1 MTTRAIVV
9 GSVLGVLLALSGV
22 WFWSYMPDRD
32 FLRLLGALAD
42 PEIAQNVDRVGLMI
56 SAIVFLFVFGV
67 VVGVGVVVVGVG
79 VVGVGVGVGGVGV
92 GVGGVG
98 VGVGVGGVLE
108 EQFKFST
115 EEYVTSAFSSL
126 IFMALTLTASWLL
139 SNVIDLT
146 TPPTRAEQIAQL
158 QTFIAATATT
168 APVQTANAATA
179 IAATRA
185 NVATADAE
193 WTQLAI
199 LAATLNQVIPTPEA
213 SLSLEPTLT
222 LAPNLLATQ
231 LAEVIASPPNSSPD
245 EIDVDI
251 WLNRFAAI
259 AQISGIGIVGILIWI
274 WNRRHKKP

>member
-1 MTTRAIVV
+1 
-9 GSVLGVLLALSGV
+9 
-22 WFWSYMPDRD
+22 
-32 FLRLLGALAD
+32 
-42 PEIAQNVDRVGLMI
+42 LMI
-56 SAIVFLFVFGV
+56 SAIVFLFVFG
-67 VVGVGVVVVGVG
+67 VVVGVG

-185 NVATADAE
+185 NVATAEAE

>member
-56 SAIVFLFVFGV
+56 SAIVFLSVF
-67 VVGVGVVVVGVG
+67 G

-92 GVGGVG
+92 GVGGVGVCVGGVG

>member
-67 VVGVGVVVVGVG
+67 VVGVGVVGVGVG
-79 VVGVGVGVGGVGV
+79 VGGVGVGVGGVGV